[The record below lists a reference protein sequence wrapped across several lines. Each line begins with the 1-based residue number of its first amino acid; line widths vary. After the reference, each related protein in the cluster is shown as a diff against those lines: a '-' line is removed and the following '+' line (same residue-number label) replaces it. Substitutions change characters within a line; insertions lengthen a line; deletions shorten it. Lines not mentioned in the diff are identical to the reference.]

1 MLLDYTN
8 FAIAKGSVMI
18 LEVMAIDLLWMIS
31 EFVKL
36 ESPSFLANNKMK
48 LVPKVDRGK
57 AMEAQGKK
65 KQKVVVSI
73 WEVYIVIWTQFI
85 LLLVRTCL

>member
-1 MLLDYTN
+1 
-8 FAIAKGSVMI
+8 
-18 LEVMAIDLLWMIS
+18 MIS

-73 WEVYIVIWTQFI
+73 
-85 LLLVRTCL
+85 

>member
-73 WEVYIVIWTQFI
+73 WEVYIVICTQFI